1 MKNITIFSKHFWPE
15 NFKINDVCFYLSK
28 KYKINV
34 YTSYPGYN
42 NLNYKII
49 KKNKINYK
57 GLKIN
62 YFKSFNRL
70 SNSFIS
76 IFLDYFLYLINL
88 FLKINFSF
96 KDKTSICITFAT
108 SPVFQALP
116 AIYYSKIKKI
126 PSIIWVQDL
135 WPEVLED
142 TGYVKNKFVL
152 KLLDK
157 IVKYIYNET
166 DIIIAQSESFKNH
179 LKKKYKLKNKLFTLH
194 QPSEYV
200 FQKRNRI
207 KKNNFKITYA
217 GNFGKAQD
225 FNTILQ
231 AFSSN
236 KINKNISLYLI
247 GSGKKLNYI
256 KKKIKENKL
265 YKRVFLINYK
275 NKKILYKLL
284 RDSSCF
290 FLSLNDGKSL
300 NKTIP
305 GKFQTYVSFGKP
317 IIICSNSDL
326 NNFIKNQNIGF
337 ASRPKQVNKLINN
350 INKSY
355 KLTEIQKKKIY
366 ISSRDIYKNLF
377 AIKKVTSMLEEYIN
391 LAYKTH
397 AKKTLS

>member
-179 LKKKYKLKNKLFTLH
+179 
-194 QPSEYV
+194 
-200 FQKRNRI
+200 
-207 KKNNFKITYA
+207 
-217 GNFGKAQD
+217 
-225 FNTILQ
+225 
-231 AFSSN
+231 
-236 KINKNISLYLI
+236 
-247 GSGKKLNYI
+247 
-256 KKKIKENKL
+256 
-265 YKRVFLINYK
+265 
-275 NKKILYKLL
+275 
-284 RDSSCF
+284 
-290 FLSLNDGKSL
+290 
-300 NKTIP
+300 
-305 GKFQTYVSFGKP
+305 
-317 IIICSNSDL
+317 
-326 NNFIKNQNIGF
+326 
-337 ASRPKQVNKLINN
+337 
-350 INKSY
+350 
-355 KLTEIQKKKIY
+355 
-366 ISSRDIYKNLF
+366 
-377 AIKKVTSMLEEYIN
+377 
-391 LAYKTH
+391 
-397 AKKTLS
+397 